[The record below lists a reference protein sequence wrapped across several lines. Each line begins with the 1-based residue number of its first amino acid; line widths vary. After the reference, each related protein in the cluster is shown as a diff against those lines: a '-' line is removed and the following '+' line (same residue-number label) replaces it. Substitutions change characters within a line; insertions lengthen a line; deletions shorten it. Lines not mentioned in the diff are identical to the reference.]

1 MKKTIV
7 WRYHHFTHVYQKL
20 WSHDVWFLR
29 YGAQQTNGATDEN
42 RDDQEKWHIE
52 LAALLENLINGPINR
67 KTFSRITY
75 VYAIF
80 MLFLYMCEPNLTN
93 IYHNDVFVLQ
103 KHKSI
108 LTLQRPGF
116 FEGQNAGGLYW
127 PTTCHFKS
135 NEKWQEHSS
144 SCKLSFSVRKKIL
157 TVQNFADISKK
168 SAKICQKACHTK
180 LTVTFDW
187 KKNLYPVFAICK
199 LSKCPFQ
206 KSTVLLLFLW

>member
-80 MLFLYMCEPNLTN
+80 MLFLYMCEINITK
-93 IYHNDVFVLQ
+93 IYHTEIKFQ
-103 KHKSI
+103 WI
-108 LTLQRPGF
+108 LKLFATHV
-116 FEGQNAGGLYW
+116 GLIYM
-127 PTTCHFKS
+127 
-135 NEKWQEHSS
+135 
-144 SCKLSFSVRKKIL
+144 
-157 TVQNFADISKK
+157 
-168 SAKICQKACHTK
+168 
-180 LTVTFDW
+180 
-187 KKNLYPVFAICK
+187 
-199 LSKCPFQ
+199 
-206 KSTVLLLFLW
+206 